1 MSVGLYLHHCCCWA
15 SRRNL
20 LRLSQVQLSRRR
32 WDRPLK
38 AEPEDLC
45 VTNLQEVLSD
55 VRESHRDL
63 SPRNAATA
71 CHRLAKYVGK
81 NGNTIES
88 GQDEATLQ
96 LAIQAAK
103 RTASRMNYQEV
114 SIRCRP

>member
-1 MSVGLYLHHCCCWA
+1 
-15 SRRNL
+15 
-20 LRLSQVQLSRRR
+20 
-32 WDRPLK
+32 
-38 AEPEDLC
+38 

-81 NGNTIES
+81 NGKTIES